1 MKEPGADA
9 WWGPDGL
16 GLPEGKQLSLR
27 GLAAALSKQDEV
39 NGALE
44 ALSRVSYEGRH
55 FLRLTCVVHVPVFVA
70 VVCECFRDV

>member
-1 MKEPGADA
+1 VDVPALLAVVCERFKTVYIDKSLNITKKPGADA

-27 GLAAALSKQDEV
+27 GLAAALRKQDGV

-44 ALSRVSYEGRH
+44 ALSRV
-55 FLRLTCVVHVPVFVA
+55 C
-70 VVCECFRDV
+70 